1 MNVLKKMFKAESSL
15 LWIIAIVCIVFS
27 IKSPVFSNPSNL
39 LEILRQ
45 CSTSAI
51 LILGVTWVISTGE
64 MDASFPDIAALSSMI
79 TALLIRNGMN
89 FEMAAL
95 IAIVLCTLFGVL
107 TSILV
112 VKFKFQSLIATI
124 AVSGIAKAIA
134 AIIGKGMPLNVSIIR
149 GSIVYKLVWGKVAG
163 IPTLFILAVILYLIC
178 LFIQEKTVFG
188 QHVYAIGENRQAA
201 KEAGISEK
209 RILSSLFVFSAL
221 FAAIGGIIMMGVL
234 QSGQPKLGSSFFLD
248 GFTAVFLGAVVI
260 KLGKPNVIGTLIGS
274 ILLAILVNGLT
285 LLGSTSFMSQIIKGV
300 LLLLG
305 VAIVNIS
312 KSKQKGKVGRLSY
325 E

>member
-1 MNVLKKMFKAESSL
+1 VKKMKGLFRPESSL
-15 LWIIAIVCIVFS
+15 LWIVAMVCITFS
-27 IKSPVFSNPSNL
+27 LMTPVFSKPSNL
-39 LEILRQ
+39 MEILRQ

-51 LILGVTWVISTGE
+51 LILGVTWVISADE
-64 MDASFPDIAALSSMI
+64 MDASFPDIAALASMI
-79 TALLIRNGMN
+79 TALLLRNGLS
-89 FEMAAL
+89 FELSAI
-95 IAIVLCTLFGVL
+95 IAIGLCTLFGVL

-112 VKFKFQSLIATI
+112 IKFKFQSLIATI

-134 AIIGKGMPLNVSIIR
+134 AIIGKGMPLTITNASGSII
-149 GSIVYKLVWGKVAG
+149 YNMVWGKIAG
-163 IPTLFILAVILYLIC
+163 IPVLFIIAIMLYFVC
-178 LFIQEKTVFG
+178 LWIQEKTVYG

-209 RILSSLFVFSAL
+209 KILSSLFIFSAL
-221 FAAIGGIIMMGVL
+221 FAAIGGVIMMAIL

-248 GFTAVFLGAVVI
+248 GFTAVFLGAVVF
-260 KLGKPNVIGTLIGS
+260 KLGKPNIIGTLVGA

-285 LLGSTSFMSQIIKGV
+285 LLGSSFFMGQIIKGA

-305 VAIVNIS
+305 VAIVNIA
-312 KSKQKGKVGRLSY
+312 KNKQRGKGGKLSY

>member
-134 AIIGKGMPLNVSIIR
+134 AIIGKGMPLNVSNIR

>member
-1 MNVLKKMFKAESSL
+1 MNYLKKLVKPESSL
-15 LWIIAIVCIVFS
+15 LWIIAIVCIIFS
-27 IKSPVFSNPSNL
+27 IMSPVFSKPSNL

-79 TALLIRNGMN
+79 TALLIRNGYG
-89 FEMAAL
+89 FEIAAL
-95 IAIVLCTLFGVL
+95 LAIALCTLFGVL

-124 AVSGIAKAIA
+124 AVSGMAKAIA
-134 AIIGKGMPLNVSIIR
+134 AIIGKGMPLNVSNIR
-149 GSIVYKLVWGKVAG
+149 GSIVYNLVWGKVAG
-163 IPTLFILAVILYLIC
+163 IPMLFLLAVILYVIC
-178 LFIQEKTVFG
+178 VYIQEKTVFG
-188 QHVYAIGENRQAA
+188 QHIYAIGENRQAA

-209 RILSSLFVFSAL
+209 KILSSLFIFSAL
-221 FAAIGGIIMMGVL
+221 FAAIGGVIMMGVL

-285 LLGSTSFMSQIIKGV
+285 LLGSSSFMSQIIKGA

-305 VAIVNIS
+305 VAIVNIA
-312 KSKQKGKVGRLSY
+312 KNKQRGKVGKLSY